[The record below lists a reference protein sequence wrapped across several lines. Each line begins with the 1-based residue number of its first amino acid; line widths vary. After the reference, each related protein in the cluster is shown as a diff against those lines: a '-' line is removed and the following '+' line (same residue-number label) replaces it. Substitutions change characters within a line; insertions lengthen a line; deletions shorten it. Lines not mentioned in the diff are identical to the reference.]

1 MRIGITG
8 HTNLTDSAAEL
19 IYTALLHHLRSFAD
33 PEIIGV
39 TCLAD
44 GADQLFARA
53 VTEVGGSYE
62 VVLPAPD
69 YRRVAVPP
77 GRRRAF
83 DSLLAGARAVLSTGE
98 PRSGVRAYVAANRI
112 MLDRVDHLLAVWDG
126 HERDDPGGTS
136 DVVTLAR
143 DRDLPMTVIW
153 PAGAER
159 A

>member
-8 HTNLTDSAAEL
+8 HTNLTDCTAEAIYSALVAKL
-19 IYTALLHHLRSFAD
+19 SAIAPDL
-33 PEIIGV
+33 IGV

-53 VTEVGGSYE
+53 VREVGGSYE

-69 YRRVAVPP
+69 YRRAAVPP
-77 GRRRAF
+77 ARRRAF
-83 DSLLAGARAVLSTGE
+83 DALLSGARTVLTTGE
-98 PRSGVRAYVAANRI
+98 PRSGPRAYVAANRI
-112 MLDRVDHLLAVWDG
+112 MLERVDLLLAVWDG
-126 HERDDPGGTS
+126 DERDDPGGTS
-136 DVVTLAR
+136 DVVTRAR

-159 A
+159 S